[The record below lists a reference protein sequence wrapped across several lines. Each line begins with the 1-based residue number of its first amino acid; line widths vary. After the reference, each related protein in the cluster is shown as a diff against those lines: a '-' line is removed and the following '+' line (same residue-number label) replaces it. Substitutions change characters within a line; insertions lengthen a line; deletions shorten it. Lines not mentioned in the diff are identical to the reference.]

1 MLKLLT
7 TKQVEA
13 YHNEGFTFPMRVFSP
28 EEASTFRQKLEEL
41 ERRLGGEVQARFRI
55 KAHLPFPWLN
65 DLIRHP
71 RLLDAV
77 EDVLG
82 PNLLCWGSSFFTK
95 DAHDPRFVSWHQD
108 GTYYGLEPQDTL
120 TVWVA
125 FTKSKVMSG
134 CMRAIPQSHHKGPF
148 VHQETYAKDNL
159 LSRGQTIE
167 DVDESTAVDV
177 ELEPGEVSFHSETVV
192 HGSNSNRSDDRRIG
206 FSIHY
211 IAPHVRQTRID
222 GATAAVVRGLDTQGH
237 WTPEL
242 TARQDFDPACFA
254 ALEREDAQYKKNPQP
269 GGAEG

>member
-1 MLKLLT
+1 MPKILT
-7 TKQVEA
+7 SEQVQD
-13 YHNEGFTFPMRVFSP
+13 YHRDGFTFPMRAYTP
-28 EEASTFRQKLEEL
+28 AEASTFRQKLEEL
-41 ERRLGGEVQARFRI
+41 EAKLGGEMQARFRI

-65 DLIRHP
+65 DLVRHP

-108 GTYYGLEPQDTL
+108 CTYYGLEPQDTL

-125 FTKSKVMSG
+125 FTKSDVQSG
-134 CMRAIPQSHHKGPF
+134 CMRAIPASHLEGQYTHN
-148 VHQETYAKDNL
+148 ETYVAENL

-167 DVDESTAVDV
+167 DVDDSNARDV

-192 HGSNSNRSDDRRIG
+192 HGSNPNGSDDRRIG

-211 IAPHVRQTRID
+211 IAPHVRQTRIT
-222 GATAAVVRGLDTQGH
+222 GATAAVVRGRDTHGY
-237 WTPEL
+237 WTPEI
-242 TARQDFDPACFA
+242 RPEEDFDPKCLA
-254 ALEREDAQYKKNPQP
+254 ALEREDLQYKKNPA
-269 GGAEG
+269 GE